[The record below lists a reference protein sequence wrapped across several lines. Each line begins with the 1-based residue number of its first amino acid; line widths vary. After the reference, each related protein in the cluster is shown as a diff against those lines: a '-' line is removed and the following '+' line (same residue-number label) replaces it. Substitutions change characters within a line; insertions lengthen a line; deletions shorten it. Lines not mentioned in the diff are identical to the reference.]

1 MSPQIFAGINRK
13 EKTWFIICNVA
24 SLPLKLTFHT
34 ACVQLKSKNFVAIIS
49 HQFLKHI
56 EPYNTHP
63 FIEND
68 TNILGANSFRNG
80 VVHVSIKST
89 KCIIVI
95 QCYVDLSRPN
105 LIWNVS
111 TTHIW
116 IGIDSPV
123 THNKYQKTN
132 TILVL
137 IKT

>member
-1 MSPQIFAGINRK
+1 MSPQIFASIKRK

-68 TNILGANSFRNG
+68 TNILGANSFQNG
-80 VVHVSIKST
+80 VVHVFIKST
-89 KCIIVI
+89 KYIIGI
-95 QCYVDLSRPN
+95 QCDIDL
-105 LIWNVS
+105 S
-111 TTHIW
+111 TTHI
-116 IGIDSPV
+116 
-123 THNKYQKTN
+123 
-132 TILVL
+132 
-137 IKT
+137 